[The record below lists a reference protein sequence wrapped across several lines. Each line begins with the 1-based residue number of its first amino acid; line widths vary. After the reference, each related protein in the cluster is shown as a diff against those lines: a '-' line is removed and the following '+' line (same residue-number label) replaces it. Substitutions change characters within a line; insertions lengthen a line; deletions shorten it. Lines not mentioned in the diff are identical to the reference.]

1 MSKTFYP
8 QGASAAAVYADD
20 STDTGLELVPGDY
33 GMPNALQIH
42 NPDTANVVV
51 VHTSTDSL
59 DTNATVPTS
68 GANGLGIVVGAGGTV
83 TIGINS
89 AVSQSLWVSV
99 AGVSATGTV
108 YITPGVLQ

>member
-1 MSKTFYP
+1 MSKTFFP
-8 QGASAAAVYADD
+8 QGPSGAIAYADD
-20 STDTGLELVPGDY
+20 STDTATELTVGNY

-59 DTNATVPTS
+59 DTNASVPLS
-68 GANGLGIVVGAGGTV
+68 GFTGLGIVVGAGGTV

-89 AVSQSLWVSV
+89 AVNQSLWVSV
-99 AGVSATGTV
+99 AGVSATGNV
-108 YITPGVLQ
+108 YVTPGVLQ